1 MDDPIEDRE
10 PEAGIAHSWQGGRMI
25 YLYNLMNAGQWDL
38 AVKELGQHIAEDPE
52 DEDLHNMM
60 GRALRKLG
68 RFAESEKHLK
78 KSVTL
83 APEDDDAFVELAM
96 TYLEMNRPGL
106 ADDMVR
112 QALRLN
118 PENEI
123 SWIIMG
129 QLSLHYDDTQ
139 QALRCADQIKRLNP
153 ESTQAMEI
161 RTRALAEAEGAMK
174 LPANQQIQEFHAILE
189 VDPEN
194 DSALMHLGIVYF
206 DELKDYDRAEEYF
219 RAALQID
226 PTDKTYQKLLIKTLR
241 KKDPV
246 LKLLWM
252 PYLPVKWI
260 LQLYSWAWKLKWP
273 IIPLFFIGRP
283 LIIVL
288 ALCALI
294 FFAIFWP
301 VAKMYEYLTIADL
314 HRKMGRVTFHRGP
327 LARLH
332 KASFGVRFSCFLVGV
347 VLFWSC
353 IAAFFVSEATRGPMI
368 FGVIILVVFGAFALI
383 FLSWGAVIYQF
394 IRGKIRARKN
404 RDLP

>member
-1 MDDPIEDRE
+1 MDDPREDRE
-10 PEAGIAHSWQGGRMI
+10 PEAVIAHSWQGGRMV
-25 YLYNLMNAGQWDL
+25 YLYNLMNAGQWVL
-38 AVKELGQHIAEDPE
+38 AVQELGQQIAEDPE
-52 DEDLHNMM
+52 DEELHKMM
-60 GRALRKLG
+60 GRALRNLG
-68 RFAESEKHLK
+68 KFAESEKHLK
-78 KSVTL
+78 KAVTL
-83 APEDDDAFVELAM
+83 APEDDEAFVELAL
-96 TYLEMNRPGL
+96 TYLEMNRAGL

-129 QLSLHYDDTQ
+129 QLSLHYDDTP

-161 RTRALAEAEGAMK
+161 RTRALAQADGAMK
-174 LPANQQIQEFHAILE
+174 LPAHQQIQEYHAILE

-194 DSALMHLGIVYF
+194 DSALMHLGVVYF
-206 DELKDYDRAEEYF
+206 DELKDYDRAEECF

-226 PTDKTYQKLLIKTLR
+226 PMDKICQKLLIKTLR
-241 KKDPV
+241 KKDLV
-246 LKLLWM
+246 LKLLWV
-252 PYLPVKWI
+252 PYLPVEWI
-260 LQLYSWAWKLKWP
+260 LKLYSWAWRLKWP
-273 IIPLFFIGRP
+273 IIPLFLIGKY

-288 ALCALI
+288 VLSALI
-294 FFAIFWP
+294 FFTIFWP

-314 HRKMGRVTFHRGP
+314 HRKMGRVTLHRGP

-332 KASFGVRFSCFLVGV
+332 KASFALRFSCFLVGL

-353 IAAFFVSEATRGPMI
+353 IGAFFVSEATRGSVI
-368 FGVIILVVFGAFALI
+368 FGVIILVVFGTFALI
-383 FLSWGAVIYQF
+383 ALSWGAVIYQF